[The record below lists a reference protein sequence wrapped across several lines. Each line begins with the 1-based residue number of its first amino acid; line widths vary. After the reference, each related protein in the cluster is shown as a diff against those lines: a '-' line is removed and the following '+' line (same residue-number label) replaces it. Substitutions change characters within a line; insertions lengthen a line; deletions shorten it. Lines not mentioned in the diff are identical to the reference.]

1 MNRWDAVNGYSIL
14 DETCPSR
21 QVLDLIADKWSVL
34 VIHALDGQV
43 RRYNELQ
50 RIISGI
56 SQKMLTQTL
65 RSLEES
71 GLIKRVIYPVVPPKV
86 EYSLTELGKTL
97 IVAVNILKQWAEDNI
112 AAVEAAK
119 AAYRT
124 AQQSEV
130 SIPAQS

>member
-1 MNRWDAVNGYSIL
+1 MNKWDAINGYSIL

-97 IVAVNILKQWAEDNI
+97 IVAVNILKQWAEENI
-112 AAVEAAK
+112 SAVEAAK
-119 AAYRT
+119 AAYH
-124 AQQSEV
+124 AGQQAELNF
-130 SIPAQS
+130 PAQS